1 MLFSRHEQK
10 DEETYVDHLLQPFL
24 QAKNFDNLTLEIG
37 DPETRKME
45 SKKKLKDVN
54 PVVLSTAAGGEIH
67 SSDLKGARETF
78 ENDEIV
84 YGNLLHGLLADMAV
98 QSFEKV
104 VKRLDAQQQYALAKE
119 RLLCDVEFIRSHE
132 VLKAYYEEGFERIV
146 EFEMMDEQR
155 KMHKPDMVAIR
166 KEDGKTVTIVD
177 YKSGKEDESYK
188 AQINL
193 YADLLSR
200 AGYSVEKKWIVY
212 SQLQKVVEVV

>member
-1 MLFSRHEQK
+1 LG
-10 DEETYVDHLLQPFL
+10 
-24 QAKNFDNLTLEIG
+24 I
-37 DPETRKME
+37 RKRVRWKVR
-45 SKKKLKDVN
+45 KKAKDVN
-54 PVVLSTAAGGEIH
+54 PVVLSAAAGGEIH
-67 SSDLKGARETF
+67 QPDLKGTRESF

-104 VKRLDAQQQYALAKE
+104 VQRLETQQQYALAKE
-119 RLLCDVEFIRSHE
+119 RLLGDVEFIRSHE
-132 VLKAYYEEGFERIV
+132 VLKAYYEDDFERIV

-166 KEDGKTVTIVD
+166 KEDGKTATIID
-177 YKSGKEDESYK
+177 YKSGKEDEAYK

-193 YADLLSR
+193 YAGLLSR